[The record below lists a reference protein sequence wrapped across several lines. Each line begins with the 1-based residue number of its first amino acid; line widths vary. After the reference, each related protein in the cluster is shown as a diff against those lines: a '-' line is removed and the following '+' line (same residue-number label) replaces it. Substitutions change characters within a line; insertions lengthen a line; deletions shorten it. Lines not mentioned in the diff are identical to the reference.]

1 MVDPNEHPNSA
12 PSCFSA
18 DLQRAAE
25 GDTVARNRL
34 WAEHYETLRQCAKA
48 WFEKHWGKRDGR
60 ALSLC
65 GTDVVDAVYERLHDR
80 TAAMTEGRAY
90 FFKAFYT
97 ECMRIVVDHYRKAK
111 HHRGRGDQSAVEQA
125 LELVADPALPV
136 DFDTLF
142 ALLGELEGLDPRL
155 ARIAMFKIFETK
167 RSDGGAAG
175 VRGLTNEEIAQQLGI
190 ALRTVEKDW
199 QFAKAWLVHRINK
212 GK

>member
-1 MVDPNEHPNSA
+1 MPDPNEQRPAA
-12 PSCFSA
+12 PSQFSA
-18 DLQRAAE
+18 DLQRAAD
-25 GDTVARNRL
+25 GDTEARNRL

-48 WFEKHWGKRDGR
+48 WFENHWGKRDGR
-60 ALSLC
+60 ALSLG

-80 TAAMTEGRAY
+80 TAAMAEGRAF

-111 HHRGRGDQSAVEQA
+111 RHPGRGDQTAAEQA
-125 LELVADPALPV
+125 PELVADPGLPV

-142 ALLGELEGLDPRL
+142 DLLGELERMDPRL
-155 ARIAMFKIFETK
+155 ARIAMLKIFETK
-167 RSDGGAAG
+167 RNDGGAPG
-175 VRGLTNEEIAQQLGI
+175 VRGLTNEEIAKQLGI

-199 QFAKAWLVHRINK
+199 QFAKAWLMHRIAK